1 MESVINDY
9 ISRELVYRP
18 ELLPLGNDAPLLE
31 SGILDS
37 LSVLKLTLFLE
48 EQFGVEVAPD
58 ELIPEN
64 FETVEAI
71 CGYIRTRQQVQ
82 GMRV

>member
-9 ISRELVYRP
+9 IASELVYRP
-18 ELLPLGNDAPLLE
+18 ELLPLENDTPLLE

-64 FETVEAI
+64 FDTVVAI
-71 CGYIRTRQQVQ
+71 CKYIRTRRQVQ
-82 GMRV
+82 GTQV